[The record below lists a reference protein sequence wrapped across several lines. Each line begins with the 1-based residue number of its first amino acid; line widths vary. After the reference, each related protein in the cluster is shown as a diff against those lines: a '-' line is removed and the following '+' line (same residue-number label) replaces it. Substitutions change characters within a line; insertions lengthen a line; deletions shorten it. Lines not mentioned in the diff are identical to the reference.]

1 MTGCKLRFA
10 NRGIDQAMV
19 EEEEHSLPV
28 IFNDTPK
35 DQAASIVLPPRYKK
49 ATDLHSG
56 VNRPIVNNA
65 LQLTVP
71 YQDAV
76 VLRVE

>member
-1 MTGCKLRFA
+1 MTGCNARFTD
-10 NRGIDQAMV
+10 RGIEQAMV
-19 EEEEHSLPV
+19 GGEKHSLLV
-28 IFNDTPK
+28 VFSDTPK
-35 DQAASIVLPPRYKK
+35 DQAASIVFPPRYKR

-76 VLRVE
+76 ALRVE